1 MTDKKMKY
9 REALTLAM
17 SEAMEDP
24 KSMILGQGI
33 TDFKG
38 MWGTTSGLSQ
48 KYPDRVIETPLS
60 EDAVAGIC
68 IGASLNGMY
77 PINTHIRAD
86 FGLLIFNQLI
96 NIKYNYYEKT
106 LLFIL
111 INIDIIFCFFAE
123 PWRYC
128 HYRNNEK
135 SCSS

>member
-96 NIKYNYYEKT
+96 NLASKYRYMFGGLFEVP
-106 LLFIL
+106 LLFRMVIGRSWGQGAQHSQSL
-111 INIDIIFCFFAE
+111 Q
-123 PWRYC
+123 
-128 HYRNNEK
+128 
-135 SCSS
+135 SLL